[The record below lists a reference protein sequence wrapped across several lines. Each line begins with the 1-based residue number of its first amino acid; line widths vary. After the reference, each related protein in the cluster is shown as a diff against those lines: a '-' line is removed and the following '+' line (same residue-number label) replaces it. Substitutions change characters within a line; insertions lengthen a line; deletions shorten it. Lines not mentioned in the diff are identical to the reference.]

1 MDGCT
6 ERVEWGKGLRAESLL
21 GCVCV
26 FVIICDG
33 LGHSVAAAGSMLGS
47 TGQILS
53 TSCHHLLPY
62 PLPSFGYFMTSHW
75 FPFVP
80 WEVST
85 TLLFLLCVHFSD
97 IGLNRFLFR
106 LEKCWVS
113 SIFLPMSLCSYLSR
127 CWGSFNKAWL
137 NATRWPLRKAV
148 PYLMPRSHH
157 TLWTLSRSWLALSVL
172 AWRTSLMYPQC
183 SPVLHLNH

>member
-1 MDGCT
+1 MWVEGKLGEKRQQEARSLRQVMDGCS
-6 ERVEWGKGLRAESLL
+6 ERVEWGKGLGAETLL

-26 FVIICDG
+26 SVIICDG

-80 WEVST
+80 REVST
-85 TLLFLLCVHFSD
+85 ALLFLLCVHFSD

-113 SIFLPMSLCSYLSR
+113 SIFLRMSLCSYLSR
-127 CWGSFNKAWL
+127 C
-137 NATRWPLRKAV
+137 
-148 PYLMPRSHH
+148 
-157 TLWTLSRSWLALSVL
+157 
-172 AWRTSLMYPQC
+172 
-183 SPVLHLNH
+183 